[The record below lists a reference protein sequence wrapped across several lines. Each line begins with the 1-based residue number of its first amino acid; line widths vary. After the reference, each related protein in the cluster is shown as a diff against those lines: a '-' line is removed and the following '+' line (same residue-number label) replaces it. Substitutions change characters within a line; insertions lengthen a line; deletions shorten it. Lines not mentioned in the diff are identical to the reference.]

1 MNDKIIFF
9 ATGCL
14 IGGLG
19 AGVVL
24 KLHYDKKI
32 SETINETID
41 ECSVKFKQAWEENVE
56 ANKVKASDLY
66 YCPDNEPKEEKMMD
80 AQGLEHKQTEEGLDY
95 VVDENG
101 KEVETETEDENLD
114 WDCDNFTS
122 PKISEEEAFLK
133 EENYVSKEEMY
144 TTNKPYSISPDEY
157 EEFLQSGYD
166 TVSWTIYNSR
176 NGSKVMANELYE
188 LVTVDELKDSVGLDV
203 YNCIGEYEPDTAL
216 ICNNRLNCII
226 DVTVDNT
233 NYVDVLKAMPFL
245 NKQTEPI
252 QFDLITQELQKR

>member
-1 MNDKIIFF
+1 MNNKIIYL

-32 SETINETID
+32 SETISETID
-41 ECSVKFKQAWEENVE
+41 ECSVKFKQAWDETVK
-56 ANKVKASDLY
+56 ANKVTASDLY
-66 YCPDNEPKEEKMMD
+66 YCPDNETKEEKMMD
-80 AQGLEHKQTEEGLDY
+80 AQDLEHKQTEEGLDY
-95 VVDENG
+95 IVDENG
-101 KEVETETEDENLD
+101 KEVEIEDEDLD

-157 EEFLQSGYD
+157 KEFLQSGYD

-188 LVTVDELKDSVGLDV
+188 LVTVDELRDSVGLDV

-216 ICNNRLNCII
+216 ICNNRLKCII

-233 NYVDVLKAMPFL
+233 NYVEYIKAMPFL
-245 NKQTEPI
+245 NKQTEPM
-252 QFDLITQELQKR
+252 QFDLITQELQER